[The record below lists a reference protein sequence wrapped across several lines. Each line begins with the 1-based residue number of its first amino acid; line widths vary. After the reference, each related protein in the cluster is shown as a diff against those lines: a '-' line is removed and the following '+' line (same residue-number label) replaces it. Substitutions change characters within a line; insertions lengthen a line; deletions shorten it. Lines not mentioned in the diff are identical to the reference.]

1 MSATYAAAVRDLNDA
16 AEGTGRNPIERLVG
30 AQVGTGRA
38 LLEVAE
44 LLEALVELLR
54 PLIEQGETGQDE
66 HPVVPGLKLRPDL
79 TVCPRCLDGL
89 EGRTVRV
96 TTPGDY
102 VVHEDC

>member
-1 MSATYAAAVRDLNDA
+1 VSATYAAAVRDLNDA

-54 PLIEQGETGQDE
+54 PLIEQGGIGHDC
-66 HPVVPGLKLRPDL
+66 VPRAIVPDL
-79 TVCPRCLDGL
+79 SVCPRCLG
-89 EGRTVRV
+89 GIGG
-96 TTPGDY
+96 TTTRLTDPGNY